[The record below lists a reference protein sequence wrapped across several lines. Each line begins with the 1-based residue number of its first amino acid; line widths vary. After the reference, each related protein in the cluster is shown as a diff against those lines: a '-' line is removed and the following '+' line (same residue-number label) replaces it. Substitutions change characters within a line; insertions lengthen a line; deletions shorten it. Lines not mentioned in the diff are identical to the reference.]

1 MLGASVRLARVPMSR
16 PASRTR
22 RALSVPPVRLRA
34 GDHKGRPYDPVA
46 RTCKKTNVGDGLVP
60 SRCPHGPSESARATK
75 RPEAR

>member
-16 PASRTR
+16 PASRT
-22 RALSVPPVRLRA
+22 VPPVGLRA